1 MSLKEKNNNEI
12 DMKLG
17 PVTKIDKR
25 NMASLTSWQ
34 VVMSLS
40 FFQFMANSEQSRS
53 QIPDA

>member
-40 FFQFMANSEQSRS
+40 FFQFMANSKQSRS